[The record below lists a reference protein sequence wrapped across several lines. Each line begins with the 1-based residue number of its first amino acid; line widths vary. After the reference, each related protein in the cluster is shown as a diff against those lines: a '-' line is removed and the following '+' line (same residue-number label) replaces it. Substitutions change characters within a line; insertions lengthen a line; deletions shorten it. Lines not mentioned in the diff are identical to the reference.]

1 MKLNTRSGSFR
12 YFLPHWN
19 AALDPGLRRN
29 PMAGR
34 FLAHNFLLWDLP
46 FFEAHLP
53 RIVDSSNLAIVVAN
67 ERGHESPAGSRHAA
81 DFAEYAYL
89 YERAWT
95 AVREVRPLLAH
106 IPTFLMLDDHEAT
119 DDWNVGPVVGAHAA
133 QQERCAAAVAQDPDR
148 RPGRLLDLPGLVQ
161 QGAVAMDLP
170 TIYASRRCAD
180 AQATGRDALPDL
192 RRYIHANCFAQEPPS
207 GPKATFQTGL
217 GLDWHYRLPFD
228 PPFLVPDCRTRK
240 FLVETDE
247 TLRIIDHDDPARRPM
262 SQTIDSGQLDWMR
275 KILVKPG
282 GPSVAFIAPST
293 PLLMQKKVMEI
304 MTKPETTAEAWDTS
318 RRAALGLP
326 DLPSLIAGAS
336 GSTALGEA
344 TNTLLR
350 VFQRAK
356 DLEHPIRDKS
366 WRDLWD
372 LADAMRQAGSATK
385 TLVLVSGDVHHN
397 YCMTGNLSGSGRP
410 KPEFLQITCSGLQ
423 TTIRSS
429 FDKWLAKELG
439 NESFN
444 VGKRRLVPGFMFKN
458 RTGNPDLALFH
469 NAVAFVEV
477 SMGAEV
483 GVRVRYLS
491 GADEHVYRY
500 TSGAAYMRNG
510 EPTVSPWQDRSDPR
524 TDLRDLKRQAEWAET
539 EPREDDQADAL
550 TVAIVIDQ
558 PSATDDRFR
567 LSSDDGAYS
576 RTLGA
581 ADAETLSAGAKVLR
595 FKVPS
600 AKKTYTLV
608 HQRAKGS
615 RQTIFRNR
623 RVQDLTKAGTPPQTA
638 RYGYARL
645 DSQPPSTLPDLAQ
658 DTPTLAGLSV
668 EDPEL

>member
-1 MKLNTRSGSFR
+1 
-12 YFLPHWN
+12 
-19 AALDPGLRRN
+19 
-29 PMAGR
+29 
-34 FLAHNFLLWDLP
+34 
-46 FFEAHLP
+46 
-53 RIVDSSNLAIVVAN
+53 
-67 ERGHESPAGSRHAA
+67 
-81 DFAEYAYL
+81 
-89 YERAWT
+89 
-95 AVREVRPLLAH
+95 
-106 IPTFLMLDDHEAT
+106 
-119 DDWNVGPVVGAHAA
+119 
-133 QQERCAAAVAQDPDR
+133 
-148 RPGRLLDLPGLVQ
+148 
-161 QGAVAMDLP
+161 
-170 TIYASRRCAD
+170 
-180 AQATGRDALPDL
+180 
-192 RRYIHANCFAQEPPS
+192 
-207 GPKATFQTGL
+207 
-217 GLDWHYRLPFD
+217 
-228 PPFLVPDCRTRK
+228 
-240 FLVETDE
+240 
-247 TLRIIDHDDPARRPM
+247 
-262 SQTIDSGQLDWMR
+262 MR

-304 MTKPETTAEAWDTS
+304 MTTPETTAEAWDTS

-439 NESFN
+439 NQSFN

-558 PSATDDRFR
+558 PS
-567 LSSDDGAYS
+567 DDGRPFPALERRRRLQQDARRRRCRNAIGRS
-576 RTLGA
+576 QGA
-581 ADAETLSAGAKVLR
+581 AVQGPLGQEDLHIGPPARQGIAPDDLQEPARTGPDQGRDAAADRPLRLCAPRQPAAVDVARPCPGHADARRPLRRGSGALGHGR
-595 FKVPS
+595 SRPP
-600 AKKTYTLV
+600 
-608 HQRAKGS
+608 GS
-615 RQTIFRNR
+615 
-623 RVQDLTKAGTPPQTA
+623 P
-638 RYGYARL
+638 
-645 DSQPPSTLPDLAQ
+645 
-658 DTPTLAGLSV
+658 
-668 EDPEL
+668 

>member
-1 MKLNTRSGSFR
+1 
-12 YFLPHWN
+12 
-19 AALDPGLRRN
+19 
-29 PMAGR
+29 
-34 FLAHNFLLWDLP
+34 
-46 FFEAHLP
+46 
-53 RIVDSSNLAIVVAN
+53 
-67 ERGHESPAGSRHAA
+67 
-81 DFAEYAYL
+81 
-89 YERAWT
+89 
-95 AVREVRPLLAH
+95 
-106 IPTFLMLDDHEAT
+106 
-119 DDWNVGPVVGAHAA
+119 
-133 QQERCAAAVAQDPDR
+133 
-148 RPGRLLDLPGLVQ
+148 
-161 QGAVAMDLP
+161 
-170 TIYASRRCAD
+170 
-180 AQATGRDALPDL
+180 
-192 RRYIHANCFAQEPPS
+192 
-207 GPKATFQTGL
+207 
-217 GLDWHYRLPFD
+217 
-228 PPFLVPDCRTRK
+228 VPDCRTRK

-247 TLRIIDHDDPARRPM
+247 TLRIIDHDDPARRPT
-262 SQTIDSGQLDWMR
+262 SQTIDSAQLDWMR

-372 LADAMRQAGSATK
+372 LADAMRQAGSAAK

-439 NESFN
+439 NQSFN

-483 GVRVRYLS
+483 DVRVRYLS

-510 EPTVSPWQDRSDPR
+510 EPTVSPWQDRSDLR

-576 RTLGA
+576 KTLGA

-645 DSQPPSTLPDLAQ
+645 DSQPPSTLRDLAQ

>member
-1 MKLNTRSGSFR
+1 
-12 YFLPHWN
+12 
-19 AALDPGLRRN
+19 
-29 PMAGR
+29 
-34 FLAHNFLLWDLP
+34 
-46 FFEAHLP
+46 
-53 RIVDSSNLAIVVAN
+53 
-67 ERGHESPAGSRHAA
+67 
-81 DFAEYAYL
+81 
-89 YERAWT
+89 
-95 AVREVRPLLAH
+95 
-106 IPTFLMLDDHEAT
+106 
-119 DDWNVGPVVGAHAA
+119 
-133 QQERCAAAVAQDPDR
+133 
-148 RPGRLLDLPGLVQ
+148 
-161 QGAVAMDLP
+161 
-170 TIYASRRCAD
+170 
-180 AQATGRDALPDL
+180 
-192 RRYIHANCFAQEPPS
+192 
-207 GPKATFQTGL
+207 
-217 GLDWHYRLPFD
+217 
-228 PPFLVPDCRTRK
+228 
-240 FLVETDE
+240 
-247 TLRIIDHDDPARRPM
+247 M
-262 SQTIDSGQLDWMR
+262 SQTIDSAQLDWMR

-429 FDKWLAKELG
+429 FDKWLARKLG
-439 NESFN
+439 NSRQRRQAPPGAGLH
-444 VGKRRLVPGFMFKN
+444 VQKPYGQSRPRPVPQRRRLRRGLDG
-458 RTGNPDLALFH
+458 RG
-469 NAVAFVEV
+469 
-477 SMGAEV
+477 G
-483 GVRVRYLS
+483 RWVRYLS

-581 ADAETLSAGAKVLR
+581 AEVETLWPEPR
-595 FKVPS
+595 CC
-600 AKKTYTLV
+600 
-608 HQRAKGS
+608 GS
-615 RQTIFRNR
+615 RSPR
-623 RVQDLTKAGTPPQTA
+623 RRRPTHWSTSAPRDRARRSSGTGAYRT
-638 RYGYARL
+638 
-645 DSQPPSTLPDLAQ
+645 
-658 DTPTLAGLSV
+658 
-668 EDPEL
+668 